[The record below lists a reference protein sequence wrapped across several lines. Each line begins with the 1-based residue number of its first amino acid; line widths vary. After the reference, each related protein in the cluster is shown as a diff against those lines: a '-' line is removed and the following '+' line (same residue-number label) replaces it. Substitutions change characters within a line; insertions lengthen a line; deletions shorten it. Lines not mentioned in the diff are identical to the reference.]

1 MSGIDD
7 LIPRSDDRW
16 TAATRRAQGIADLGL
31 GRALKMYYT
40 RYLPAG
46 MIFFV
51 AAGAVLGIFALGGAT
66 ADWPSLLGFGFIL
79 AFLGGAI
86 GGLLY
91 NAKKVAPAAKSGR
104 VDVLLSLE
112 DEERKDIRRQVLG
125 KNSVDPDHLVVSRA
139 AAVQLRKN
147 LATQLIWAPV
157 LPLIL
162 FPQLLGGSAF
172 GSWLLAAG
180 AAVWV
185 VGSGL
190 GVRDF
195 QRAGSFLDRTA
206 GMAVTGPPE

>member
-16 TAATRRAQGIADLGL
+16 TTATRRAQGIADWGL

-40 RYLPAG
+40 IYLPAG
-46 MIFFV
+46 VIFFV

-66 ADWPSLLGFGFIL
+66 TDWRFLLGFGFIL

-112 DEERKDIRRQVLG
+112 DEERKDIRRQILG
-125 KNSVDPDHLVVSRA
+125 KSSVDPDHLVVSRA

-147 LATQLIWAPV
+147 LATQLVWIPV
-157 LPLIL
+157 LLLI
-162 FPQLLGGSAF
+162 FIPQLLRGDAF
-172 GSWLLAAG
+172 ASWLMAAG
-180 AAVWV
+180 VAVWV
-185 VGSGL
+185 VGSMF

-206 GMAVTGPPE
+206 EPAVTGPPE